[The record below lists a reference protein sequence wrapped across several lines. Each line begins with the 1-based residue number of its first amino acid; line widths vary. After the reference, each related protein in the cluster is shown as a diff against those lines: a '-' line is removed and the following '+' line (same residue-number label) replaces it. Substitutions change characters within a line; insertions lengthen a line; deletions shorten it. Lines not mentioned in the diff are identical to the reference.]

1 MLQFIK
7 VMIIHSI
14 NKEYLNKSY
23 IINSKNKWMVV
34 IIIKYDFKHKRNLLN
49 AWKKINNILSF
60 VIIKMNSY
68 KNCDNID

>member
-14 NKEYLNKSY
+14 KKEYLNKSY

-49 AWKKINNILSF
+49 VWKKINNILSF

>member
-7 VMIIHSI
+7 VMIIHSV

-34 IIIKYDFKHKRNLLN
+34 IIIKYDFKHKRNLWNVL
-49 AWKKINNILSF
+49 
-60 VIIKMNSY
+60 IK
-68 KNCDNID
+68 